1 MKPPQEADGVKPNN
15 LETMEYPKLNPIEAF
30 PVEHEGQ
37 RVICLR
43 DPNHVS
49 HKVMLISPET
59 VFIISLFDGINS
71 IEDIQAKCEEKFGE
85 RVPSEEMEQLIKQL
99 DDALF
104 LDSEKFREHNK
115 KIIEDFH
122 SSDIRPSSHAGLSYP
137 EDTDELNSWFERFF
151 NEAHNTDPY
160 TKPTSTLKGLISPHI
175 DFTRGGHLYAK
186 AYRELDDSCEADT
199 YIIFGTSHY
208 AQVDNPF
215 ILTRKGFETPLG
227 ISQTNS
233 DFIDRIDGECDWD
246 LFEGEIAHR
255 TEHSIEFQVAFLQY
269 VLRKKKDYKIVPIL
283 CNSFFSLVQ
292 QGKSPSED
300 ERVSQFLKTFADIV
314 KNLGNSVFIIAGV
327 DMAHVGPKFGDKD
340 KVNDLTLGRIK
351 ERDIKSLEFTEKLDA
366 EGFYRSVEDEKDWRK
381 ICGLSSIYATL
392 STIQAEE
399 GKLLGYDQALEP
411 DTGSVVSFASLG
423 FYS

>member
-1 MKPPQEADGVKPNN
+1 MKH
-15 LETMEYPKLNPIEAF
+15 PKLNPIEAF

-49 HKVMLISPET
+49 DKVMLISPET

-71 IEDIQAKCEEKFGE
+71 VEVIQAKCEERFGE
-85 RVPSEEMEQLIKQL
+85 RVPSEEMERLINQL

-104 LDSEKFREHNK
+104 LDSEKFKEHNK
-115 KIIEDFH
+115 KILEDFN
-122 SSDIRPSSHAGLSYP
+122 SSNIRPSSQAGLSYP
-137 EDTDELNSWFERFF
+137 EDIDELNSWFERFF
-151 NEAHNTDPY
+151 KEAQDSDAY
-160 TKPTSTLKGLISPHI
+160 VKPAGTLRGLISPHI

-186 AYRELDDSCEADT
+186 AYRELDETCEADI

-208 AQVDNPF
+208 AEVDNPF
-215 ILTRKGFETPLG
+215 ILTKKSFETPIG
-227 ISQTNS
+227 ISETDNEI
-233 DFIDRIDGECDWD
+233 IDRMVKECSWD
-246 LFEGEIAHR
+246 LFDGEIAHR

-269 VLRKKKDYKIVPIL
+269 VLRKKSEYKIVPIL
-283 CNSFFSLVQ
+283 CNSFFSLVRE
-292 QGKSPSED
+292 GKSPVED
-300 ERVSQFLKTFADIV
+300 KRVSVFLDSFSKIV
-314 KNLGNSVFIIAGV
+314 GELGNRVFIVAGV

-340 KVNDLTLGRIK
+340 KVNDMILGRIK
-351 ERDIKSLEFTEKLDA
+351 ERDIKSLEYTEKLDA
-366 EGFYRSVEDEKDWRK
+366 EGFYRSVEEEKDWRK

-392 STIQAEE
+392 STIQAER
-399 GKLLGYDQALEP
+399 GVLLDYDQALEP

>member
-1 MKPPQEADGVKPNN
+1 MKPLEEADGGSPESI
-15 LETMEYPKLNPIEAF
+15 ETMEYPKLNPIEAF

-49 HKVMLISPET
+49 DKVMLLSPET
-59 VFIISLFDGINS
+59 VFIISLFDGANT

-85 RVPSEEMEQLIKQL
+85 RIPPEELEQLIQQL

-104 LDSEKFREHNK
+104 LDSARFHAHNL
-115 KIIEDFH
+115 KIVEDYH
-122 SSDIRPSSHAGLSYP
+122 SSNVRPSSHAGLSYP
-137 EDTDELNSWFERFF
+137 IDVQELEGWFEKFF
-151 NEAHNTDPY
+151 NEAQQSDPY
-160 TKPTSTLKGLISPHI
+160 IKSQETLRGLISPHI

-186 AYRELDDSCEADT
+186 AYRELDESCEAET

-227 ISQTNS
+227 ISETDGS
-233 DFIDRIDGECDWD
+233 FVDRIAAECNWD

-292 QGKSPSED
+292 EGKSPNED
-300 ERVSQFLKTFADIV
+300 ERVSQFLKSFGQITEDMGT
-314 KNLGNSVFIIAGV
+314 KVFIIAGV
-327 DMAHVGPKFGDKD
+327 DMAHVGPKFGDRD
-340 KVNDLTLGRIK
+340 KVDDITLGRIK

-366 EGFYRSVEDEKDWRK
+366 EGFYRSIEEEKDWRK
-381 ICGLSSIYATL
+381 VCGLSSIYATL
-392 STIQAEE
+392 STIQAQE
-399 GKLLGYDQALEP
+399 GKLLGYDQAQEP
-411 DTGSVVSFASLG
+411 DTGSVVTFASMG